1 MSEKDYVRGK
11 RTAYRSIMLSCMRE
25 LEPGAVL
32 RERMAAERDE
42 AIAILRNLCKTHGD
56 NDWSKDLHLAD
67 IIDKHLGKHL
77 ERQDD
82 GYSIEVKDLA
92 WQLFKQYP
100 TETLKPGDNGWKT
113 VSSFEDLSQAAQDY
127 YLGWAKAKIEAAI
140 QAEGYEGVQRLMRE
154 VTDES

>member
-56 NDWSKDLHLAD
+56 NDWSEDLHLAD

-92 WQLFKQYP
+92 WRLFRKYP
-100 TETLKPGDNGWKT
+100 NIKL
-113 VSSFEDLSQAAQDY
+113 AQDY
-127 YLGWAKAKIEAAI
+127 YLGWAKAKIEAAM